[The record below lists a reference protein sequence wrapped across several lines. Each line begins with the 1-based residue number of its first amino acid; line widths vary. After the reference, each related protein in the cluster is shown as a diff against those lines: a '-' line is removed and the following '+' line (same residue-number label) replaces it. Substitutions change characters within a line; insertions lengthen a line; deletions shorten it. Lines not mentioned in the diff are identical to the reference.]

1 MLHQDRRHS
10 GKADV
15 DHREDR
21 LKMFFVY
28 VDSAVAVPSRK
39 DGPHGLVTR
48 EQAIEIAK
56 KEFIERLQK
65 GEIELHVEEEADE

>member
-1 MLHQDRRHS
+1 
-10 GKADV
+10 
-15 DHREDR
+15 
-21 LKMFFVY
+21 MFFVY

-39 DGPHGLVTR
+39 GGPHGLVTR

-65 GEIELHVEEEADE
+65 GEIEFHVEEETDE

>member
-1 MLHQDRRHS
+1 
-10 GKADV
+10 
-15 DHREDR
+15 
-21 LKMFFVY
+21 MFFVY

-56 KEFIERLQK
+56 KEFAERLQK
-65 GEIELHVEEEADE
+65 GEIELHVEEESDE